1 MEGFHYVDLFATK
14 GIEYLLV
21 IGFLLVLIIYWR
33 FLNSPAKEKKAAAV
47 RKPAGVISEWF
58 NLAKNIYYH
67 PGHTWALPE
76 GDNLVRVG
84 IDDFAAKLLG
94 RPDAFDLPKVGS
106 HVEQGDAGWK
116 VRFDSK
122 EIELLSPVNGE
133 VVAVNKDALKSPD
146 LAEQDPYNKGWLL
159 KIKAPKITANL
170 KNLLTGKL
178 AVAWMENTV
187 QTLRQ
192 RMAGDLGVVMQDGG
206 LPVSGFA
213 KELAPEK
220 WDEIAAEFFLT
231 K

>member
-1 MEGFHYVDLFATK
+1 MEGFHYIDLFATK
-14 GIEYLLV
+14 GTEYLLV

-33 FLNSPAKEKKAAAV
+33 FLNSPARATRAAAM
-47 RKPAGVISEWF
+47 KMPAGILAEWF
-58 NLAKNIYYH
+58 DLAKNFYYH

-76 GDNLVRVG
+76 GDNLVKVG
-84 IDDFAAKLLG
+84 MDDFAAKLLG
-94 RPDAFDLPKVGS
+94 KADAFHLPAVGT

-116 VRFDSK
+116 IRFNSK

-133 VVAVNKDALKSPD
+133 VVAVNKNALDSPE
-146 LAEQDPYNKGWLL
+146 LAEQDPYNRGWLL
-159 KIKAPKITANL
+159 KVKAPKMNSNL

-192 RMAGDLGVVMQDGG
+192 RMAGDLGVIMQDGG
-206 LPVSGFA
+206 LPISGFA

>member
-21 IGFLLVLIIYWR
+21 IGFLLVLVVYWR
-33 FLNSPAKEKKAAAV
+33 FLNAPAKEKRAAAM
-47 RKPAGVISEWF
+47 RTPAGAFTEWF

-67 PGHTWALPE
+67 PGHTWAAPE
-76 GDNLVRVG
+76 GDNLVRIG
-84 IDDFAAKLLG
+84 MDDFAAKLLG
-94 RPDAFDLPKVGS
+94 KADAFELPAIGDRM
-106 HVEQGDAGWK
+106 EQGDAGLK

-122 EIELLSPVNGE
+122 EVELLSPVNGE
-133 VVAVNKDALKSPD
+133 VVAVNKDALASPE
-146 LAEQDPYNKGWLL
+146 LAEKDPYNKGWLL
-159 KIKAPKITANL
+159 KIKAPKMHSNL

-192 RMAGDLGVVMQDGG
+192 RMAGELGVVMQDGG

-220 WDEIAAEFFLT
+220 WDEIAADFFLT

>member
-1 MEGFHYVDLFATK
+1 M
-14 GIEYLLV
+14 
-21 IGFLLVLIIYWR
+21 
-33 FLNSPAKEKKAAAV
+33 
-47 RKPAGVISEWF
+47 
-58 NLAKNIYYH
+58 
-67 PGHTWALPE
+67 
-76 GDNLVRVG
+76 
-84 IDDFAAKLLG
+84 
-94 RPDAFDLPKVGS
+94 
-106 HVEQGDAGWK
+106 
-116 VRFDSK
+116 
-122 EIELLSPVNGE
+122 
-133 VVAVNKDALKSPD
+133 
-146 LAEQDPYNKGWLL
+146 
-159 KIKAPKITANL
+159 TANL